1 MRLEAKKNKKNKIK
15 KIRLKDNILK
25 PTKHRT
31 IRDIKKLFEHEKE
44 YYYKPVRVS
53 NFDCNNYIEYESNGD
68 KNKTLSIKEHLDETE
83 LYLKDIK

>member
-1 MRLEAKKNKKNKIK
+1 MRLEAKKNKKTKIK
-15 KIRLKDNILK
+15 KIRSKDNILNA
-25 PTKHRT
+25 TKHRT
-31 IRDIKKLFEHEKE
+31 IRDIKKLFEQEKE
-44 YYYKPVRVS
+44 YYYKPVRAS

>member
-1 MRLEAKKNKKNKIK
+1 MRLEAKKNKKTKIK
-15 KIRLKDNILK
+15 KIRSKDNILK
-25 PTKHRT
+25 ATKHRT